1 MNTAAVVRQ
10 IALLVVLAA
19 IAVAAIIWSGRDQD
33 SHVPIAHTGRDSL
46 AVVVL
51 AHSET
56 DTVLHTSLILA
67 APISALGALEQAAAR
82 DQIPMGLRD
91 YDFGKLVVSIG
102 GITSGT
108 GEYWTYRLNGEFVP
122 VAAGACMLADGDT
135 LEFRF
140 GDAPIDSL

>member
-1 MNTAAVVRQ
+1 MCRQ
-10 IALLVVLAA
+10 GFVLGLVVS
-19 IAVAAIIWSGRDQD
+19 IFGVAFAT
-33 SHVPIAHTGRDSL
+33 H
-46 AVVVL
+46 
-51 AHSET
+51 
-56 DTVLHTSLILA
+56 
-67 APISALGALEQAAAR
+67 AAAR
-82 DQIPMGLRD
+82 DQIPIGLRD

-102 GITSGT
+102 GVTSGS